1 MAGLSLRMWG
11 ELCEDRG
18 CTKVHICSGEVFRSI
33 CIVWVASRHEKWYV
47 ELATWSKFVDLVIF
61 FGSLGCCENLLQAN
75 VGLEQIRPRPRG
87 LKGTRISPWDFGF
100 PEPCRTWWELPP
112 IKKCRHRQGTH
123 GSKWKIGRATNTSG
137 LPRRFKLSSLEQ
149 QIDSLLGGVSNIFYF
164 HPYLEKIFNLTSIF
178 FRWVETTNQFLFA
191 SKLGVTCCQG
201 FHLQCPDQVGHVQLR
216 QLVKFIFQNFPVK

>member
-1 MAGLSLRMWG
+1 
-11 ELCEDRG
+11 
-18 CTKVHICSGEVFRSI
+18 
-33 CIVWVASRHEKWYV
+33 
-47 ELATWSKFVDLVIF
+47 VDLVIF

-123 GSKWKIGRATNTSG
+123 GSKSWKIGRATNTSG
-137 LPRRFKLSSLEQ
+137 LPRRFEASGLECSQ
-149 QIDSLLGGVSNIFYF
+149 STNRQSFRWWFQIFFYF
-164 HPYLEKIFNLTSIF
+164 HPDLGKIFNLTSIF
-178 FRWVETTNQFLFA
+178 FRWVGSTTNQFLFA